1 MFQHITI
8 TAETP
13 IDIRPL
19 IRAAIQGKLKVLA
32 QGINRTRERLA
43 EFEKQYGMSSA
54 EFERRLAIREWG
66 DSLDFTEW
74 QGEIKTLRLLEEQQ
88 HALQLAHLS

>member
-1 MFQHITI
+1 MFQQITI

-54 EFERRLAIREWG
+54 EFERRLAIRELG

-88 HALQLAHLS
+88 HALQLAQLS

>member
-43 EFEKQYGMSSA
+43 EFEKQYDMSSA
-54 EFERRLAIREWG
+54 EFERRLAIRELG

-88 HALQLAHLS
+88 HALQLAQLS